1 VLAVGLAA
9 GCGGKANRPGIA
21 TANGGANSP
30 GASPSASL
38 DPEEQQRRFT
48 QCMRDHGVDMPD
60 PDSDGRVR
68 ITASGGPDD
77 KTEQAV
83 QACQQYLPAGKLAT
97 PDAATME
104 AFRQYAQCMREHGVD
119 IPDPDAGGGGGFSV
133 KKGGPSGGTT
143 GGGGFSQDDPAFK
156 AADEA
161 CKDKLPGKRVTQ
173 DGGGPK

>member
-9 GCGGKANRPGIA
+9 GCGGKAHRPGIA

-38 DPEEQQRRFT
+38 DPEEQQRRFA

-60 PDSDGRVR
+60 PDADGGVR

-77 KTEQAV
+77 KTEQAM
-83 QACQQYLPAGKLAT
+83 QACQQYLPAGKMAT
-97 PDAATME
+97 PDPAAME
-104 AFRQYAQCMREHGVD
+104 AFRQYAECMREHGVD
-119 IPDPDAGGGGGFSV
+119 IPDPDANGGGGFSV
-133 KKGGPSGGTT
+133 KKKDSGGAGTASE
-143 GGGGFSQDDPAFK
+143 GFSPDDPAFK

-161 CKDKLPGKRVTQ
+161 CKDKLPGKRVTEG
-173 DGGGPK
+173 GGGPK